1 MSVDVLCIDCVY
13 YLCYDDFN
21 FKFFFIKIFSDF
33 SAGFK
38 AHIRRHLSQEARDCG
53 HLVLWL
59 DCDREGENICFEGTH
74 SVYLD

>member
-1 MSVDVLCIDCVY
+1 MSYALIVY
-13 YLCYDDFN
+13 ITFVMMILILI
-21 FKFFFIKIFSDF
+21 FFFIKIFSDF

-59 DCDREGENICFEGTH
+59 DCDREGENICFEGTL